1 MKKQQHGK
9 TGMGIMNAMVLI
21 VIAFLFLCL
30 YLFRFSKFPGQV
42 SLFQNILIYS
52 IIYLFITYRFE
63 LYRIGNIRLLDML
76 FGMFFLTV
84 GTNILFFL
92 QLWVATGFKENLR
105 PLYLGGISI
114 LQFCFGAVAGYLTN
128 RLYLKTVPRK
138 QLVAVV
144 GERPEDT
151 LLWNRMNLNPNYEI
165 IRIMQVKE
173 SVESILEAG
182 KSCDG
187 LLLGDIPVHERN
199 DILRKSF
206 HEGIQIFYMLKIADI
221 LVQNA
226 TRYKIYDQIFLMDK
240 NSGLNMGQQI
250 RKRIFDVVV
259 SAILLILL
267 SPLSLIIALLI
278 KQEDGGEIFYKQPRI
293 TKDGKEFMIYKFR
306 SMREDAES
314 DGPRLARKED
324 VRVTKVGSVIRNLHF
339 DEIPQLWN
347 VLKGDMSLVGPRP
360 ERQIFIE
367 EYKKVLPEFES
378 RLKVKAGITGYAQ
391 VYGKYNSNP
400 YDKLKMDL
408 LYITHY
414 SIFLDIRLL
423 IQTVRILFQKE
434 SAEGVEYDMISALP
448 KDKEHEYEK

>member
-1 MKKQQHGK
+1 
-9 TGMGIMNAMVLI
+9 
-21 VIAFLFLCL
+21 
-30 YLFRFSKFPGQV
+30 
-42 SLFQNILIYS
+42 
-52 IIYLFITYRFE
+52 
-63 LYRIGNIRLLDML
+63 
-76 FGMFFLTV
+76 
-84 GTNILFFL
+84 
-92 QLWVATGFKENLR
+92 
-105 PLYLGGISI
+105 
-114 LQFCFGAVAGYLTN
+114 
-128 RLYLKTVPRK
+128 
-138 QLVAVV
+138 
-144 GERPEDT
+144 
-151 LLWNRMNLNPNYEI
+151 
-165 IRIMQVKE
+165 
-173 SVESILEAG
+173 
-182 KSCDG
+182 
-187 LLLGDIPVHERN
+187 
-199 DILRKSF
+199 
-206 HEGIQIFYMLKIADI
+206 
-221 LVQNA
+221 
-226 TRYKIYDQIFLMDK
+226 
-240 NSGLNMGQQI
+240 MGQQI

>member
-1 MKKQQHGK
+1 
-9 TGMGIMNAMVLI
+9 
-21 VIAFLFLCL
+21 
-30 YLFRFSKFPGQV
+30 
-42 SLFQNILIYS
+42 
-52 IIYLFITYRFE
+52 
-63 LYRIGNIRLLDML
+63 
-76 FGMFFLTV
+76 
-84 GTNILFFL
+84 
-92 QLWVATGFKENLR
+92 
-105 PLYLGGISI
+105 
-114 LQFCFGAVAGYLTN
+114 
-128 RLYLKTVPRK
+128 
-138 QLVAVV
+138 
-144 GERPEDT
+144 
-151 LLWNRMNLNPNYEI
+151 
-165 IRIMQVKE
+165 
-173 SVESILEAG
+173 
-182 KSCDG
+182 
-187 LLLGDIPVHERN
+187 
-199 DILRKSF
+199 
-206 HEGIQIFYMLKIADI
+206 
-221 LVQNA
+221 
-226 TRYKIYDQIFLMDK
+226 
-240 NSGLNMGQQI
+240 
-250 RKRIFDVVV
+250 
-259 SAILLILL
+259 
-267 SPLSLIIALLI
+267 
-278 KQEDGGEIFYKQPRI
+278 
-293 TKDGKEFMIYKFR
+293 
-306 SMREDAES
+306 MREDAES